1 LVLVT
6 NFRETTQ
13 SQKQNFPLSD
23 ALYIKMCTSAII
35 ISKRSTKFH
44 NLEILHNFLLST

>member
-23 ALYIKMCTSAII
+23 ALYIKMCTYSSNNNLKTFDK
-35 ISKRSTKFH
+35 IS
-44 NLEILHNFLLST
+44 